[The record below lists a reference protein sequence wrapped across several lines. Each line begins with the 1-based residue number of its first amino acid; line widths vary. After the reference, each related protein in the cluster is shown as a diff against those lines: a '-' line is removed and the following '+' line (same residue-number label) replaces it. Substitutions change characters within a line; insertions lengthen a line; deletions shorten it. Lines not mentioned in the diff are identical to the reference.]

1 MLSGPRTLL
10 SVKDFSTKHSSFSEP
25 SLRWLIFNSTERK
38 TSRGDRI
45 PGNGLAESGVII
57 RIGRKVLIDENR
69 FFGWLDA
76 YQEPA
81 ADTHKIP
88 CEHASQLEA

>member
-1 MLSGPRTLL
+1 MPTASRSLL

-45 PGNGLAESGVII
+45 PGNGLTESGVVL
-57 RIGRKVLIDENR
+57 RVGRKVLIDENR
-69 FFGWLDA
+69 FFEWLDA
-76 YQEPA
+76 CQEPVTDA
-81 ADTHKIP
+81 RKMP
-88 CEHASQLEA
+88 CEHASQLGA